1 MPVAIVSFLGM
12 ADQQIGLKRFGCAA
26 PNTLYLFPNV
36 MSTTLVTEGLTGAI
50 RIVCLDAALRPLS
63 IGHHFE
69 FTMAPEQ
76 MALLPL
82 QTRHVIEADADTPIL
97 PHLDLIRQRLSGGA
111 A

>member
-1 MPVAIVSFLGM
+1 
-12 ADQQIGLKRFGCAA
+12 
-26 PNTLYLFPNV
+26 
-36 MSTTLVTEGLTGAI
+36 
-50 RIVCLDAALRPLS
+50 
-63 IGHHFE
+63 
-69 FTMAPEQ
+69 MAPEQ